1 MLQSLLNA
9 MNGTMAPALGDRS
22 PWTLLSNHGCVLL
35 TIAQDPT
42 LRLRDIA
49 REVGITE
56 RATIRIV
63 RQLVAEG
70 YLRRHRVGRRNV
82 YAIEESAPLR
92 HPTWRHREV
101 RSLLALARSGVRQPQ
116 LGHAATA

>member
-1 MLQSLLNA
+1 MLQSLLKA
-9 MNGTMAPALGDRS
+9 MNGTIAPEFTDR
-22 PWTLLSNHGCVLL
+22 PAWMLLSNHGYVLL
-35 TIAQDPT
+35 TIAEDPT

-49 REVGITE
+49 RAVGITE

-70 YLRRHRVGRRNV
+70 YLRRERVGRRNV

-92 HPTWRHREV
+92 HPTWRHRDV
-101 RSLLALARSGVRQPQ
+101 RSLLALARSGMRQPD
-116 LGHAATA
+116 LGHAVPA